1 MAGVHDYFGVNKINV
16 SYVRTFKNGLC
27 YKLELEN
34 PFPFIKLMV
43 NSNLEGM
50 DRLTKVNL
58 MVAAKNTWQGIIL
71 NDWPYNQV
79 PLKIGKELVSR
90 YSNIY
95 DIKLREQL
103 WKNLEG
109 YDEFDECIN
118 NLDFEQ
124 GCISMFEPQTHQNEN
139 RYEYSNLKKVN
150 VLYVHIKL

>member
-1 MAGVHDYFGVNKINV
+1 MAGVHDYFGINKINV
-16 SYVRTFKNGLC
+16 SYVRTVKNGLC

-34 PFPFIKLMV
+34 PFSFIQILV
-43 NSNLEGM
+43 NSNLDGM

-79 PLKIGKELVSR
+79 PLKIGKDLVSR
-90 YSNIY
+90 YANIY
-95 DIKLREQL
+95 DIKLKEEL

-109 YDEFDECIN
+109 HDEFDDCIN

-124 GCISMFEPQTHQNEN
+124 GCISMFEPQTHQTEN
-139 RYEYSNLKKVN
+139 RYKF
-150 VLYVHIKL
+150 